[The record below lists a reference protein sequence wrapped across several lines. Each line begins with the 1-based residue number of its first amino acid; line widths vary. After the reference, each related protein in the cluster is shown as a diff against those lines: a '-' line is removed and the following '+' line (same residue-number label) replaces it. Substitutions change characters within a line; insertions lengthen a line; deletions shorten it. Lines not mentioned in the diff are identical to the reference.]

1 MYTAIKLKLDKA
13 GNFTVDTEEFADK
26 TDAEF
31 QALTI
36 LREATKTDDPVTT
49 ALVLNEY
56 GAMIRRPESVKH
68 EEEEA
73 EITDE
78 TGGETPTEQ
87 LPEIRG

>member
-13 GNFTVDTEEFADK
+13 GTLTVESYETAEK
-26 TDAEF
+26 SDAEF
-31 QALTI
+31 QALTV

-68 EEEEA
+68 ETEEQE
-73 EITDE
+73 E
-78 TGGETPTEQ
+78 TVGATADSSASGN
-87 LPEIRG
+87 

>member
-1 MYTAIKLKLDKA
+1 MYTAIKLKLDNV
-13 GNFTVDTEEFADK
+13 GNFTVESEEFAEK
-26 TDAEF
+26 SDAEF

-68 EEEEA
+68 E
-73 EITDE
+73 DE
-78 TGGETPTEQ
+78 TEGATE
-87 LPEIRG
+87 G

>member
-13 GNFTVDTEEFADK
+13 GTLTVESYETEDRN
-26 TDAEF
+26 DAEF

-56 GAMIRRPESVKH
+56 GAMVRRPESVKH
-68 EEEEA
+68 EEEQENQ
-73 EITDE
+73 EE
-78 TGGETPTEQ
+78 NG
-87 LPEIRG
+87 

>member
-13 GNFTVDTEEFADK
+13 GTLTVESYETEDRN
-26 TDAEF
+26 DAEF
-31 QALTI
+31 QALSI

-68 EEEEA
+68 EEEQE
-73 EITDE
+73 
-78 TGGETPTEQ
+78 EQ
-87 LPEIRG
+87 EENG

>member
-13 GNFTVDTEEFADK
+13 GNFTVESEEFAEK
-26 TDAEF
+26 SDAEF
-31 QALTI
+31 HALTF

-68 EEEEA
+68 E
-73 EITDE
+73 DE
-78 TGGETPTEQ
+78 TEDATEGQ
-87 LPEIRG
+87 TAGSMT